1 MGILDQ
7 VAEMRNQGLSEAEMS
22 ARLQEQGFTPK
33 SINDAFNQEKI
44 RSAVSAEDISMQNPS
59 SSGSFYKPMTQE
71 QQYPGQVPGLPG
83 DMPDPTQSSAY
94 QDPYQQDPYSQEQYP
109 PQDPYSQGQY
119 PQDTYSQGQYP
130 QNYQDPYY
138 QDPYSQ
144 GQEEYYADPS
154 QQQYAG
160 YQGNTDTMIEISE
173 QIFAEKIKKIQKQVE
188 QIAEFAA
195 LAQTKISNNNERIKR
210 MESIIDKLQIS
221 ILDKIGNYGKDIS
234 AIKKEMEMIEDSF
247 TKVIP
252 ELKKK
257 QHKK

>member
-44 RSAVSAEDISMQNPS
+44 RSAVSAEDMGMQNPS
-59 SSGSFYKPMTQE
+59 SPGSFYKPITQE
-71 QQYPGQVPGLPG
+71 QQYSGQVPGLPG
-83 DMPDPTQSSAY
+83 DMPDPNQSAY
-94 QDPYQQDPYSQEQYP
+94 QDPSQQNPYQQDPYSQEQYP
-109 PQDPYSQGQY
+109 PQDP
-119 PQDTYSQGQYP
+119 YSQGQYP